1 MPQLLDPNTFRRQNA
16 TPFVANDDQPG
27 IASLPKPPAAGTV
40 AGHATRAAG
49 TVAGQL
55 TRSGIQAGTNAAI
68 RGADAVAGAET
79 TGINVLTF
87 PYRAAGGFVRDFGNA
102 VTGNP
107 VSPNA
112 GEPLSGLKTP
122 SIATIDWNK
131 VDATRAQAAHDPG
144 APAPSTPTLTRPTP
158 IFNPTPAD
166 LAKRGALR
174 NPVLLNPSLD
184 QMRANGAIPATPRI
198 GDPATGT
205 PGIDSGVTLPDGRKL
220 SYGAMVNGV
229 PTFSDGSGGFAGHP
243 SSIPRTMT
251 DADIQNLGARLN
263 VVPAA
268 TLTRAAPAFNS
279 DNSDANVAAILRS
292 RQGSKFGI
300 TPEQNAA
307 ADLAAVFN
315 QDPRSTLGRAALNA
329 SRSANAASTTL
340 QRKQA
345 LIGLGNL
352 QDAVAK
358 NAGLGIDNAGAL
370 DRANAEGQSV
380 LKRQGVMSLADYTR
394 QALQNEGELQR
405 TDLAGQYDL
414 AGRMA
419 QGQART
425 TLTDKD
431 LNAGAIKLLPQVL
444 GLDGTTGMIADP
456 SVKGGMRRPT
466 DQEIAGAMQ
475 RAKAII
481 QGQLAAGPSG
491 PSAAAAAYLKQNPNL
506 RAQFDQK
513 YGAGAAARV
522 LGN

>member
-1 MPQLLDPNTFRRQNA
+1 
-16 TPFVANDDQPG
+16 
-27 IASLPKPPAAGTV
+27 
-40 AGHATRAAG
+40 
-49 TVAGQL
+49 
-55 TRSGIQAGTNAAI
+55 
-68 RGADAVAGAET
+68 
-79 TGINVLTF
+79 
-87 PYRAAGGFVRDFGNA
+87 
-102 VTGNP
+102 
-107 VSPNA
+107 
-112 GEPLSGLKTP
+112 
-122 SIATIDWNK
+122 
-131 VDATRAQAAHDPG
+131 
-144 APAPSTPTLTRPTP
+144 
-158 IFNPTPAD
+158 

-174 NPVLLNPSLD
+174 NPVLFNPSLD

-198 GDPATGT
+198 GDPATRT

-220 SYGAMVNGV
+220 SYGAMANGV
-229 PTFSDGSGGFAGHP
+229 PTFSDGSG
-243 SSIPRTMT
+243 SIPRTMT
-251 DADIQNLGARLN
+251 QQDITSLGNRLN
-263 VVPAA
+263 TVPASA
-268 TLTRAAPAFNS
+268 FTNAPPAFNS
-279 DNSDANVAAILRS
+279 SNTEANVDAILRS

-329 SRSANAASTTL
+329 SRRANAASTTL
-340 QRKQA
+340 QRKAA
-345 LIGLGNL
+345 LTSLGNL
-352 QDAVAK
+352 QDAAVK
-358 NAGLGIDNAGAL
+358 NALQGIADPAAL
-370 DRANAEGQSV
+370 ARVNAEGQSA
-380 LKRQGVMSLADYTR
+380 LKRQGVMSLADITR

-414 AGRMA
+414 AGRVA

-481 QGQLAAGPSG
+481 QGRLAAGPSG
-491 PSAAAAAYLKQNPNL
+491 PSAAAVAYLKQNPNL

-522 LGN
+522 LGD